1 MCLIPFTQI
10 QFEDYF
16 LDGESRTRSEVLMN
30 LRSLVYSIM
39 NFFVVFLIIFG
50 LNGFFFFSSFVSFE
64 ITTIYAQEQ
73 NPNIRVEDPS
83 LVPQNF
89 RTGETLSNSWVVV
102 GIEKLGAVLIVL
114 FIVIYAIKKRVK
126 GIQKNDNN

>member
-1 MCLIPFTQI
+1 MIPFTQI

-16 LDGESRTRSEVLMN
+16 LDGESRIRSEVLMN

-73 NPNIRVEDPS
+73 NPNIRVEDAS

-102 GIEKLGAVLIVL
+102 GIEKLGALLIVL